1 MLFFL
6 HIKKDVVPHGV
17 PDPIPPVPDKL
28 DLPRL
33 EADIPKFLQNSRAF
47 EEEDKLWWARFFESR
62 NQFYAPKEKPS
73 TWLLD
78 ELIAIKA
85 RQQEETQGE
94 EAPNVGQAEAVGGQE
109 SAVNPVA
116 SVPRPASVPDS
127 VVSLISGQF
136 AAVREVCS
144 KHNSKSD
151 LF

>member
-1 MLFFL
+1 MQTFKFHTRQSGALTSTT
-6 HIKKDVVPHGV
+6 VS
-17 PDPIPPVPDKL
+17 DKL

-85 RQQEETQGE
+85 RQQEEMQGE
-94 EAPNVGQAEAVGGQE
+94 EAPNVGQAEAVGAPTAKKMNL
-109 SAVNPVA
+109 S
-116 SVPRPASVPDS
+116 
-127 VVSLISGQF
+127 F
-136 AAVREVCS
+136 Y
-144 KHNSKSD
+144 
-151 LF
+151 